1 MKIITYLLTSISL
14 FLLPIKGLLITMI
27 MFIVLDS
34 VMAIYVAVKLGG
46 WNAFKSTKFF
56 NIVVKSFFYLF
67 TIILAYFVDIFMF
80 EGSILDIKLLLA
92 KSMTSAWVFIEVKSC
107 DENSMKLGN
116 KSLWVLIKSFTTKI
130 KSIKKDL
137 NDII

>member
-1 MKIITYLLTSISL
+1 
-14 FLLPIKGLLITMI
+14 

-67 TIILAYFVDIFMF
+67 TIILAYFVDVFMF

>member
-1 MKIITYLLTSISL
+1 
-14 FLLPIKGLLITMI
+14 MI

-67 TIILAYFVDIFMF
+67 TIILAYFVDVFMF
-80 EGSILDIKLLLA
+80 EGSIMDIKLLLA

-116 KSLWVLIKSFTTKI
+116 KSLWVLIKGFTTKI